1 MALQSI
7 MPITSTTTHTGILM
21 NTIKDMSTITNIAI
35 TITSM
40 IIPIMIIP
48 IMIIPIMIIPIMVIH
63 TLIICHQAQ
72 MARLGLASVL
82 TGIGVVLVYA
92 GKFFQRIPESGP
104 IFRFVPIASALFIT
118 VVGVGITLQALLNTG
133 ILSLS

>member
-48 IMIIPIMIIPIMVIH
+48 IMVIH

-72 MARLGLASVL
+72 MARLSPGAA
-82 TGIGVVLVYA
+82 Y
-92 GKFFQRIPESGP
+92 
-104 IFRFVPIASALFIT
+104 
-118 VVGVGITLQALLNTG
+118 LL
-133 ILSLS
+133 

>member
-1 MALQSI
+1 MAIQSI

-48 IMIIPIMIIPIMVIH
+48 IMVIRIMVIH

-72 MARLGLASVL
+72 MARLSPGAA
-82 TGIGVVLVYA
+82 Y
-92 GKFFQRIPESGP
+92 
-104 IFRFVPIASALFIT
+104 
-118 VVGVGITLQALLNTG
+118 LL
-133 ILSLS
+133 

>member
-40 IIPIMIIP
+40 IIPIM
-48 IMIIPIMIIPIMVIH
+48 VIH

-72 MARLGLASVL
+72 MARLSPGAA
-82 TGIGVVLVYA
+82 Y
-92 GKFFQRIPESGP
+92 
-104 IFRFVPIASALFIT
+104 
-118 VVGVGITLQALLNTG
+118 LL
-133 ILSLS
+133 

>member
-1 MALQSI
+1 MLGAISLQRIGFGLALIVMFS
-7 MPITSTTTHTGILM
+7 
-21 NTIKDMSTITNIAI
+21 
-35 TITSM
+35 
-40 IIPIMIIP
+40 
-48 IMIIPIMIIPIMVIH
+48 
-63 TLIICHQAQ
+63 
-72 MARLGLASVL
+72 LGLASVL

-104 IFRFVPIASALFIT
+104 IFRFAPIVSALFIT